1 MPDFNLYR
9 ANVIGDQQNCKYP
22 HTVPVGDE
30 ESLRRAVWQDY
41 VAVEYKGGYRSG
53 NNFVRTNCL
62 ALDCDNDYSDN
73 PEFWATPEIIMQ
85 VLPDVTVGF
94 HFSRH
99 NNLPKEGKSARPR
112 FHCFFLIDEM
122 TDASAYSALKK
133 RINSL
138 FPYFDTKAL
147 DAARFFFG
155 TEDPEVMFHAGT
167 ITLNECL
174 DMYYPDDPF
183 DSMPD
188 AHETIPQG
196 SRNSTMYL
204 FAVKV
209 LKRFGPSDDAKNLF
223 REQAGKCVPP
233 LEDQELKTIWR
244 SALKFYKGTIQNQP
258 GYVKP
263 QDYAAEP
270 QVSGEDPIPFSR
282 FTTAPFP
289 TDALPEDIA
298 RYVSAVAESTQT
310 PVDMAGTVALSI
322 LSVCLQGK
330 YRIQGKADWLEPL
343 NTYAL
348 VIATPSERKSAVLN
362 MMLRPLNSY
371 ELQYNQR
378 NAAAMESSKMRRRVL
393 ERRQKAI
400 EEQVAKGKAEVSEME
415 KIAEEIANFT
425 EEQPMQLYVDD
436 ITTEKLVSVI
446 AANKGRAALV
456 SSEGGIFD
464 TLAGIYTKN
473 VNIDVMLKGYSGDPI
488 RVDRI
493 GRESESVMNPALTV
507 LLMAQPNVVSN
518 VLGNKTFRGRGLT
531 ARFLYCMPPSQVGS
545 RRFDSVPV
553 SEDAAKAYD
562 RKIVNLLDDEYP
574 NTPQLITLSDEAYS
588 LITAFAE
595 DLEPK
600 LATEYAEIA
609 DWAGKLVG
617 NTVRIA
623 ALLCRAGI
631 YLSHDFLDDPE
642 DLVVDARTM
651 QNAILLGQY
660 YLSNALAAYDAL
672 PEKPM
677 HVNANRI
684 LQMIQEKKLTEF
696 DRRAAMRYCTS
707 FKRVDE
713 IQPVLDFIEDYGYIF
728 QQPVMTKANTGRP
741 PLPRY
746 TVNPKVHQMFCHS
759 VGDSS
764 GVMPGPN

>member
-22 HTVPVGDE
+22 HAVTVGDE
-30 ESLRRAVWQDY
+30 ESLRRAVRQDY
-41 VAVEYKGGYRSG
+41 VAVEYRDGYRSG
-53 NNFVRTNCL
+53 NNFMRTNCL

-85 VLPDVTVGF
+85 ALPDVTAGF

-99 NNLPKEGKSARPR
+99 HNLPKEEKSARPR

-122 TDASAYSALKK
+122 KDANAYSSLKK
-133 RINSL
+133 RLNAL

-155 TEDPEVMFHAGT
+155 TENPVVMFHAGT

-183 DSMPD
+183 DDLPD

-196 SRNSTMYL
+196 SRNSTMHL

-209 LKRFGPSDDAKNLF
+209 LKRFGLSEDAKRLF
-223 REQAGKCVPP
+223 REQAEKCAPP
-233 LEDQELKTIWR
+233 LDNQELKTIWR
-244 SALKFYKGTIQNQP
+244 SALKFYKGTILNQP

-263 QDYAAEP
+263 QDYTAEP
-270 QVSGEDPIPFSR
+270 QSSWDDPIPFSR
-282 FTTAPFP
+282 FTTVPFP

-298 RYVSAVAESTQT
+298 SYVSAVAESTQT
-310 PVDMAGTVALSI
+310 PVDMAGTAALSI

-362 MMLRPLNSY
+362 MMLRPLNNY

-400 EEQVAKGKAEVSEME
+400 EEQVAKGKADVSEME

-446 AANKGRAALV
+446 SANKGRAALI

-488 RVDRI
+488 RVDRV

-507 LLMAQPNVVSN
+507 LLMAQPNVVSS

-531 ARFLYCMPPSQVGS
+531 ARFLYCMPLSQVGS

-553 SEDAAKAYD
+553 SKDAASAYD

-574 NTPQLITLSDEAYS
+574 NTPQVITLSNEACR

-595 DLEPK
+595 ELEPK
-600 LATEYAEIA
+600 LAAEYAEIA

-617 NTVRIA
+617 NTLRVA
-623 ALLCRAGI
+623 ALLCRTGM

-642 DLVVDARTM
+642 ALVVDASTM
-651 QNAILLGQY
+651 RNAIRLGQY

-684 LQMIQEKKLTEF
+684 LRMIQEKGLREF
-696 DRRAAMRYCTS
+696 DRRAAMRYCAS

-713 IQPVLDFIEDYGYIF
+713 IQPVLDFLEDYGYIF
-728 QQPVMTKANTGRP
+728 QQASMTKTPTGRP
-741 PLPRY
+741 PLPKY
-746 TVNPKVHQMFCHS
+746 TVNPKVWEMFRQN
-759 VGDSS
+759 VKDLS
-764 GVMPGPN
+764 GALRRNP